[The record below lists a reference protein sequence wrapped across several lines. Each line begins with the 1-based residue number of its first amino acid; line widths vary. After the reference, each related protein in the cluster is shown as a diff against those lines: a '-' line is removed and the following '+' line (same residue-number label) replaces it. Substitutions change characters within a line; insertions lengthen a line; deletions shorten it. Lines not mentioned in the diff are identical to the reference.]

1 MCCCHLGR
9 KGGTIWTGEGK
20 GTPSGQG
27 EGWGG
32 DTIWTGGGEG
42 TPSGQGEGRGHH
54 LDRGGY
60 TFVGL
65 GTRSIWGRGHS
76 LMLPAA
82 LDKA

>member
-42 TPSGQGEGRGHH
+42 TPSGQGEE
-54 LDRGGY
+54 RGGD
-60 TFVGL
+60 T
-65 GTRSIWGRGHS
+65 IWTGEGIHLLVWEQGAS
-76 LMLPAA
+76 GGGGIH
-82 LDKA
+82 